1 MKKVSEILKRC
12 IRFEQMASYGIE
24 PISFEH
30 PTIPRAPLLPTEFRP
45 TEFVP
50 NTIPAAQWDVTPTE
64 KPPINPTMRS
74 PGSLPEVPDL
84 DIPARK
90 PPVVPDLNV
99 PDLDIPA
106 KKPPVVPDLDIPDR
120 TPKPPVAEPRPP
132 AAEAKPP
139 ADANKPAI
147 KASDIKFDENG
158 EVVVPKEWYNEKG
171 KLVVDKQQ
179 LAKAIY
185 DARRAK
191 IVGAKIDA
199 ARAKTLTK
207 EMGQVNSMV
216 KGIAFREKLPARA
229 AIALASAAALTAA
242 YFVFSGGKQPQT
254 VDPIKKEV
262 ATKTTA
268 STSASSFEKPSPVN
282 MSASIQALKGSLT
295 FLRPRSPQ
303 EKSAVQSYSSL
314 LDNINS
320 TVTKLSSSVL
330 NLDST
335 QSAASYAAKLTQFDQ
350 MSVNAVAKLEKLEAL
365 FKNRNDNDGFE
376 KTKKV
381 IDGLEGYI
389 VAINAARSIRSA
401 G

>member
-1 MKKVSEILKRC
+1 MKKASEILKRC
-12 IRFEQMASYGIE
+12 IRFEQLASYGIE

-30 PTIPRAPLLPTEFRP
+30 PTIPRAPLLPVEFRP
-45 TEFVP
+45 TEMAAP
-50 NTIPAAQWDVTPTE
+50 ATIPAAQWDVTPTE
-64 KPPINPTMRS
+64 RPPVTPTMRS

-84 DIPARK
+84 DIPTRKPVVPELDIPEK
-90 PPVVPDLNV
+90 PPVTPEG
-99 PDLDIPA
+99 
-106 KKPPVVPDLDIPDR
+106 KPPV
-120 TPKPPVAEPRPP
+120 TPEGKPPVTEQ
-132 AAEAKPP
+132 KPP
-139 ADANKPAI
+139 ATDANKPAI

-207 EMGQVNSMV
+207 EMNQVNSMV

-262 ATKTTA
+262 VTNT
-268 STSASSFEKPSPVN
+268 STSTSSSSIEKPSPAN
-282 MSASIQALKGSLT
+282 MSAAVQNLKVSLT

-303 EKSAVQSYSSL
+303 EKAAIQSYSTL
-314 LDNINS
+314 LDTVNS

-335 QSAASYAAKLTQFDQ
+335 QSAASYAAQLTKFDQ
-350 MSVNAVAKLEKLEAL
+350 MAVDAVTKLEKLETI

-376 KTKKV
+376 KAKKV